1 MVLSAISPENRDP
14 LFRIVLENLKFSFGL
29 SMILSEN
36 RFPVFRIMLWTSG
49 SKKEARPKRPGTPYS
64 LRRNIVRKLQ
74 KQRFVGGLVDRFSTR
89 IANSTRMEGRPH
101 GRQAESDSSLG

>member
-49 SKKEARPKRPGTPYS
+49 SKRKPG
-64 LRRNIVRKLQ
+64 Q
-74 KQRFVGGLVDRFSTR
+74 KDR
-89 IANSTRMEGRPH
+89 ANLMRCG
-101 GRQAESDSSLG
+101 AI